1 MRFLSLLLNCNKN
14 FLVSISTMPPMA
26 EEPTNIV
33 HLLERAASTNASISI
48 YAPGNAASEC
58 HRTTYQDF
66 LNRARINA
74 QTIRR
79 IKGISKDSIVL
90 LHFDRHSDHFDWFWA
105 VAIAGFTPAISTP
118 FANDPDQRRK
128 HLTHLFKLL
137 RDPIILTTTAL
148 TSEFLNL
155 ERLRIRTVESMMQT
169 DQQVNESVSEKMGKT
184 ATGSIDGHLNGFLDG
199 DQRSVEDLAILMLT
213 SGSTGNAKAVCL
225 RHNQII
231 QAVKGKSQHLRLS
244 ADDSFLNWIGMDHV
258 ANMVEMHLGAMYLC
272 AEQVHVQA
280 SDLLIDPLKFLGLV
294 DKHRISYAFSPN
306 FFLAS
311 LTRALSGIDKCSKNT
326 HFDLSCLRTLVC
338 GGEAGVVSTCVA
350 LCDLLDQFGVAR
362 GFLRPGFGMTET
374 CAGSI
379 FGWDCPSYDV
389 EKGLEYAALGS
400 CIPGM
405 RMRITKDEGSQKP
418 VRRDA
423 DIDEVGHLQISGP
436 VVFREYFNNLAA
448 TQEAFTKDGWFN
460 TGDKGYLDSQG
471 KLNLTGRAKETIIIN
486 GVNYFPHELETAIEE
501 NSVSGAMPS
510 YTVVF
515 PTRTKCSQTEELC
528 VVYLP
533 TFEPDDVKA
542 RTETSEAI
550 TNISVMFASIR
561 PQHIIPLTAALL
573 PKSSLGKLSRAKIRA
588 AFESGVFRAM
598 EEENNKA
605 IKSYRES
612 KQELP
617 STRTEVIVSA
627 VFCTMFNL
635 APDEVWVG
643 TSLFDFG
650 ITSIELIAF
659 KQRLQDKLALGIDI
673 PILTVMQNPTI
684 RGLAAALQILA
695 KGSQTYDPVVALQ
708 TRGTKTP
715 LWFVHPGNGE
725 ILAYLSLAKYITDRP
740 LYALRARGFEN
751 GEECFHS
758 VAEAANT
765 YYTHVKRT
773 QPTGPYAIVGWSF
786 GSFLAFEV
794 AKRLE
799 SNGDRVP
806 LCGNLDTTPNMS
818 TFRLDQMD
826 VLIQSSYLFDL
837 ITKQQALD
845 NSASIRQRTYPEAV
859 SIIFDLMS
867 PQRRE
872 ELGLD
877 LPKLL
882 TWVKVTNGLTS
893 TLNSY
898 APSGNVESMDVFF
911 AAESGLMAQ
920 DAWTQQIRHWAKFSR
935 NALGIHE
942 CEGEHHTMLAE
953 DNILSFQK
961 LLKTVLKAK
970 GI

>member
-1 MRFLSLLLNCNKN
+1 MLLIIATQLHKPL
-14 FLVSISTMPPMA
+14 LVSISTMSFMA
-26 EEPTNIV
+26 EEPTNIF
-33 HLLERAASTNASISI
+33 HILEKAASTNAGVSI
-48 YAPGNAASEC
+48 YAPGKAPSEC
-58 HRTTYQDF
+58 HRTTYHDI
-66 LNRARINA
+66 LNKARINA
-74 QTIRR
+74 QTIRHIR
-79 IKGISKDSIVL
+79 GMSNDSIVL

-105 VAIAGFTPAISTP
+105 VAMAGYTPAISTP
-118 FANDPDQRRK
+118 FVNDPDQRRK

-148 TSEFLNL
+148 ESEFLNL
-155 ERLRIRTVESMMQT
+155 EQLRIRTVESMVQT
-169 DQQVNESVSEKMGKT
+169 NQEVNEIVSETMCKPV
-184 ATGSIDGHLNGFLDG
+184 TGSIDGHLNGFFYGGQHSID
-199 DQRSVEDLAILMLT
+199 DLAILMLT

-231 QAVKGKSQHLRLS
+231 QAVRGKSQHLKLS
-244 ADDSFLNWIGMDHV
+244 ADDRFLNWIGMDHV

-280 SDLLIDPLKFLGLV
+280 SDLLIEPLRFLTLV
-294 DKHRISYAFSPN
+294 DKHRISCAFSPN

-311 LTRALSGIDKCSKNT
+311 LTRALSGIDTRLKDT
-326 HFDLSCLRTLVC
+326 HFDLSCLRILLS
-338 GGEAGVVSTCVA
+338 GGEAGVVSTFVA
-350 LCDLLDQFGVAR
+350 LCDLLDQFGIAR
-362 GFLRPGFGMTET
+362 CFLRPGFGMTET

-379 FGWDCPSYDV
+379 FGMDCPSYDI
-389 EKGLEYAALGS
+389 ERGLEYAALGS

-405 RMRITKDEGSQKP
+405 RMRITKDEEFQNLVSHN
-418 VRRDA
+418 A
-423 DIDEVGHLQISGP
+423 DVDEIGHLQLSGP
-436 VVFREYFNNLAA
+436 VVFKEYFNNLAA
-448 TQEAFTKDGWFN
+448 TQEAFTRDGWFI
-460 TGDKGYLDSQG
+460 TGDKGYLDTQG

-501 NSVSGAMPS
+501 NSVSGIMPS

-515 PTRTKCSQTEELC
+515 PHRPKRSQTEELC

-533 TFEPDDVKA
+533 TFDPNDVKA

-550 TNISVMFASIR
+550 TNVSVMFASCIPR
-561 PQHIIPLTAALL
+561 HIIPLTAALL

-588 AFESGVFRAM
+588 AFESGAYRAM

-605 IKSYRES
+605 IKAYRES
-612 KQELP
+612 RQELP
-617 STRTEVIVSA
+617 SGGTEEIISA

-635 APDEVWVG
+635 APNEVWVG

-650 ITSIELIAF
+650 ITSIDLIAF
-659 KQRLQDKLALGIDI
+659 KQRLHDKLALGVDI
-673 PILTVMQNPTI
+673 HILTVMQNPTV
-684 RGLAAALQILA
+684 RGLAEALQTLI
-695 KGSQTYDPVVALQ
+695 KGSQPYDPVVTLQ
-708 TRGTKTP
+708 PRGTKTP

-725 ILAYLSLAKYITDRP
+725 ILAYLGLAKYITDRP

-751 GEECFHS
+751 GEECFYS
-758 VAEAANT
+758 IAEAASV

-773 QPTGPYAIVGWSF
+773 QPTGPYAILGWSS

-794 AKRLE
+794 AKLLE
-799 SNGDRVP
+799 SSGDRVP

-818 TFRLDQMD
+818 IFRLSQMD

-837 ITKQQALD
+837 ITKQQALEH
-845 NSASIRQRTYPEAV
+845 SASIRQHTYPEAV
-859 SIIFDLMS
+859 GYIFNLMS

-882 TWVKVTNGLTS
+882 IWVKVTNALTS

-898 APSGNVESMDVFF
+898 APSGNVESMDCFV
-911 AAESGLMAQ
+911 AAESGLMEQ
-920 DAWTQQIRHWAKFSR
+920 DAWAQQVRHWKNFSR
-935 NALGIHE
+935 NALDIHR
-942 CEGEHHTMLAE
+942 CKGQHHTMLAG
-953 DNILSFQK
+953 DNIISFQK
-961 LLKTVLKAK
+961 TLKTVLKAK